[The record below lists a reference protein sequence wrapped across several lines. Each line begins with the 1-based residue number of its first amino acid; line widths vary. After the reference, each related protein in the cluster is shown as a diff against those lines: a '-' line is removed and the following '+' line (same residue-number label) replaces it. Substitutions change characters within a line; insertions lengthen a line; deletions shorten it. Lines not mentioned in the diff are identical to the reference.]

1 VNDDNPSAAPQ
12 RRSQAWFGRLDR
24 DGFIYRSWLKNRGI
38 PHDPLDGRRPRASA
52 APIPK
57 SPLQR
62 AHAPDAPHAPHAPHA
77 RIAVL
82 RGKSRAGIPKD
93 NH

>member
-1 VNDDNPSAAPQ
+1 MNDDNPSAAPQ

-62 AHAPDAPHAPHAPHA
+62 AHAPDVPHA

-82 RGKSRAGIPKD
+82 RGKSGAGISKD